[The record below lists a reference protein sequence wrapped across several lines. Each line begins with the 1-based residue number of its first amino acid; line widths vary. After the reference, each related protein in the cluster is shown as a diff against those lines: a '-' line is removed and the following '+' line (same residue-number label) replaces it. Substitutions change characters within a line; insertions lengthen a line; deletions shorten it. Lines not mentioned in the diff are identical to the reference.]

1 MAIQTRPG
9 AAFPKPA
16 EKAEIKLIDIDVHP
30 TPKAKM
36 RDLFPHMPQAWQK
49 KLAHLADQPVAHAPS
64 GRRVI
69 HPRGRH
75 RENVDAIPPEG
86 GAAASDPQFFIPD
99 YIDKYGVDY
108 ALLLGHVG
116 ADAAVA
122 TTHHE
127 YASVFVSAFNQMIID
142 EWLIDKRLKYA
153 LNVSPHD
160 PEEAVAEIKRHGQHP
175 GVAAV
180 FVPLLTT
187 RLGSK
192 RWQPI
197 LKAAVEQGLPVVT
210 HGGTGEGAWGGAP
223 TYAVGVPELFVE
235 RYVDLSHI
243 AEATVTSLIMQGAFD
258 RLPELN
264 VMLVEFGFAWMMP
277 HMWRMDKAWR
287 ELRSEVPWVKK
298 WPSEYVREHIPL
310 STQPIPEPQR

>member
-86 GAAASDPQFFIPD
+86 GAAASDPQFFITD

-108 ALLLGHVG
+108 RCCR
-116 ADAAVA
+116 DD
-122 TTHHE
+122 TP
-127 YASVFVSAFNQMIID
+127 
-142 EWLIDKRLKYA
+142 R
-153 LNVSPHD
+153 
-160 PEEAVAEIKRHGQHP
+160 
-175 GVAAV
+175 
-180 FVPLLTT
+180 
-187 RLGSK
+187 
-192 RWQPI
+192 
-197 LKAAVEQGLPVVT
+197 
-210 HGGTGEGAWGGAP
+210 
-223 TYAVGVPELFVE
+223 
-235 RYVDLSHI
+235 
-243 AEATVTSLIMQGAFD
+243 
-258 RLPELN
+258 
-264 VMLVEFGFAWMMP
+264 
-277 HMWRMDKAWR
+277 
-287 ELRSEVPWVKK
+287 
-298 WPSEYVREHIPL
+298 VRERL
-310 STQPIPEPQR
+310 RVRVQPDDHRRVAHR